1 MEKETLEKAAHE
13 YFKRGQLG
21 LEKAA
26 DTEMA
31 FIKGAE
37 WQAERMFS
45 EEDIIKFLEWINS
58 EGYMWNWHFKVYTKT
73 MTSSEDECKRF
84 GKTRKEILSIWKNKK

>member
-31 FIKGAE
+31 FIKGAK
-37 WQAERMFS
+37 WQVDRM
-45 EEDIIKFLEWINS
+45 IN
-58 EGYMWNWHFKVYTKT
+58 GVPLDAMAVIDK
-73 MTSSEDECKRF
+73 M
-84 GKTRKEILSIWKNKK
+84 NKDF